1 MSVCRVILYG
11 KTDERAILSILSN
24 LSNLSGGET
33 IYINADKHP
42 GLHHYSL
49 DLLQYPK
56 LTKEQYASVIA
67 DLKQP
72 DGSDAYQNAR
82 EKMICSHLGM
92 VLGLGVLTI
101 YNYYGLSLEDYVG
114 IGNQA
119 LLERFNRF
127 DPDRGVPF
135 SSYMRKVI
143 VRYEYAALKEHLVW
157 DRAEDVDVELVGTND
172 TFFDRPDYD
181 YLYRAIGNLSELERA
196 IIHYS
201 FFDDFA
207 PNDREIARK
216 LRISKSCLVE
226 TRRKTLEKLR
236 RTLKTRRPLPD
247 RRYVVEPKEEI

>member
-1 MSVCRVILYG
+1 MV
-11 KTDERAILSILSN
+11 
-24 LSNLSGGET
+24 
-33 IYINADKHP
+33 YINADIHP
-42 GLHHYSL
+42 GLHRYSL
-49 DLLQYPK
+49 NLLQYPK

-72 DGSDAYQNAR
+72 EGTASYQDAR

-92 VLGLGVLTI
+92 VLWLGVLTI

-119 LLERFNRF
+119 LLERFDRF
-127 DPDRGVPF
+127 DPNRGVPF

-157 DRAEDVDVELVGTND
+157 DRAEDVDVELVGAND
-172 TFFDRPDYD
+172 AFFDRPDYD
-181 YLYRAIGNLSELERA
+181 YLYRAIGALSELEQS

-207 PNDREIARK
+207 PEDREIARK

-247 RRYVVEPKEEI
+247 RRYVIEPKEET

>member
-1 MSVCRVILYG
+1 M
-11 KTDERAILSILSN
+11 EH
-24 LSNLSGGET
+24 
-33 IYINADKHP
+33 INADTHP
-42 GLHHYSL
+42 GLHRYSL
-49 DLLQYPK
+49 EIRRYPE
-56 LTKEQYASVIA
+56 LTEEQYASVIA

-72 DGSDAYQNAR
+72 EETALYQNAR

-157 DRAEDVDVELVGTND
+157 DRAGDVDVELVGTND
-172 TFFDRPDYD
+172 TFFDCPDYD
-181 YLYRAIGNLSELERA
+181 YLYRAIGDLSGLEQA

-207 PNDREIARK
+207 PKDREIARK
-216 LRISKSCLVE
+216 LRISKSHLVE

-236 RTLKTRRPLPD
+236 RML
-247 RRYVVEPKEEI
+247 

>member
-1 MSVCRVILYG
+1 MSVFRVILWG
-11 KTDERAILSILSN
+11 KTGKWAILSILSN
-24 LSNLSGGET
+24 LSGGKT
-33 IYINADKHP
+33 IYINAEKHP
-42 GLHHYSL
+42 GLHRYSL

-67 DLKQP
+67 DLKRP
-72 DGSDAYQNAR
+72 EETASYQDAR

-92 VLGLGVLTI
+92 VLGLGVLTL

-119 LLERFNRF
+119 LLERFDRF

-143 VRYEYAALKEHLVW
+143 IRYEYAVLKEHLVW

-172 TFFDRPDYD
+172 AFFDRPDYD
-181 YLYRAIGNLSELERA
+181 YLYRAIGDLSELEQE

-207 PNDREIARK
+207 PEDREIARK

-226 TRRKTLEKLR
+226 TKRKVLEKLR
-236 RTLKTRRPLPD
+236 RSLKTRRPLPD
-247 RRYVVEPKEEI
+247 RRYVIEPKEET